1 MRDVRQLLD
10 IIRNPMYNWSD
21 SYTMSTIPE
30 EGTIVTQGR
39 KVYDS
44 YKVEYV
50 RDEDGEVVEWKHVR
64 IKPEKEISY
73 GGTD

>member
-39 KVYDS
+39 MVYDS
-44 YKVEYV
+44 YKVSMFEMKMV
-50 RDEDGEVVEWKHVR
+50 K
-64 IKPEKEISY
+64 
-73 GGTD
+73 

>member
-1 MRDVRQLLD
+1 MRKLLD
-10 IIRNPMYNWSD
+10 ILRNPMYNWNE

-30 EGTIVTQGR
+30 EGSIVKQGR
-39 KVYDS
+39 TVYDS

-64 IKPEKEISY
+64 IKPENEISY

>member
-1 MRDVRQLLD
+1 
-10 IIRNPMYNWSD
+10 
-21 SYTMSTIPE
+21 MSTIPE

-39 KVYDS
+39 MVYDS